1 MNEMR
6 TKRDF
11 TVDVDAALAQLV
23 TFHSYGGAQFIN
35 LPLLYP
41 DGSSVTLKVERVGED
56 LVLISDGG
64 FAFREVEAVGA
75 EASFASVAS
84 HVTQK
89 RGVDANR
96 RIVCRQVA
104 VSHIHRAIAD
114 VAIASW
120 EIVDRIYG
128 RLEEKDE
135 VEFVQEVQSR
145 LVTVFGRERTECGAT
160 LVGLS
165 SSEWQISALV
175 KTDHGPAVFQAVSP
189 HPNSVYRTTTAFHDL
204 SALETPPRLVAVVHD
219 KQKLG
224 PKIGLLSQAGRVIED
239 TDKDEVFIKAAA

>member
-1 MNEMR
+1 M
-6 TKRDF
+6 KKDF
-11 TVDVDAALAQLV
+11 AVDVDAALAQLV

-56 LVLISDGG
+56 RVLVSDGG

-75 EASFASVAS
+75 EASFARVAS
-84 HVTQK
+84 HVTEK

-96 RIVCRQVA
+96 RVICKLVA
-104 VSHIHRAIAD
+104 VSHIHRAVAD

-128 RLEEKDE
+128 RLHDKDE
-135 VEFVQEVQSR
+135 AEITREVQSR
-145 LVTVFGRERTECGAT
+145 LVTVFGRERTECGVT

-165 SSEWQISALV
+165 SSEWPVSARV

-189 HPNSVYRTTTAFHDL
+189 HPNSVYRTTSAFHDL
-204 SALETPPRLVAVVHD
+204 SALEMPPRLVAVIHD

-224 PKIGLLSQAGRVIED
+224 PKIGLLAQVGRVIED
-239 TDKDEVFIKAAA
+239 TDKDEVFVRAAA